1 MLVLQVLTIFLTA
14 VAMALA
20 VAHALELPGKMRL
33 DKETYMAVQTI
44 YYPGFTL
51 GASSEG
57 LAIIAALILLLLTPR
72 NRGAFWWT
80 LAGLIA
86 LVAMHV
92 VYWTITH
99 ATNKLWMK
107 NQKVSKA
114 GAKFFSSD
122 PMRQGGAVE
131 EDVDDWK
138 RFRDKWEYSHVA
150 RAILDVIALVA
161 LTVAVAA

>member
-33 DKETYMAVQTI
+33 DKQTYMAVQTI

-57 LAIIAALILLLLTPR
+57 LAIIAALVLLLLTPR
-72 NRGAFWWT
+72 NRAAFWWT

-86 LVAMHV
+86 LVVMHG

-99 ATNKLWMK
+99 ATNKFWMK
-107 NQKVSKA
+107 NQQVNKA

-122 PMRQGGAVE
+122 PLKQGGVVE
-131 EDVDDWK
+131 KDVDDWK
-138 RFRDKWEYSHVA
+138 TFRDRWEYSHVV
-150 RAILDVIALVA
+150 RAILDVIALIA
-161 LTVAVAA
+161 LTVAIAA